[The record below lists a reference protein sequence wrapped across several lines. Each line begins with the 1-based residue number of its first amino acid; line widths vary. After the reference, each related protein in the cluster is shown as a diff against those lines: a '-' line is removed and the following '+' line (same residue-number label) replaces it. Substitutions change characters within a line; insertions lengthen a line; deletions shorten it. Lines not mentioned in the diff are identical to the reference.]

1 MKIKVIKSHMNYELS
16 FIIGPNVP
24 ETEHKAI
31 EQEILDNLKKMKA
44 NISKAPY
51 AIGRKKLA
59 YPIKKQKHGFYVF
72 LEFELE
78 EKSGLKDFE
87 VKLKHDPKIL
97 RHLIIKK
104 DKVSEEEAKKAQAQK
119 AKTTVKKVEENKKE
133 ETASTPEKEE
143 AKEEVKVDLGDID
156 QQLDQILDKDL

>member
-1 MKIKVIKSHMNYELS
+1 MNYELS

-78 EKSGLKDFE
+78 EKTGLKDFE
-87 VKLKHDPKIL
+87 VKLKHDANIL
-97 RHLIIKK
+97 RHLIVKK
-104 DKVSEEEAKKAQAQK
+104 DKVSEEEAKQKQASR
-119 AKTTVKKVEENKKE
+119 AKSATVKKVEESKKE
-133 ETASTPEKEE
+133 ESSSAPEKEE
-143 AKEEVKVDLGDID
+143 KKEEVKVDLGDID

>member
-1 MKIKVIKSHMNYELS
+1 MNYELS

-104 DKVSEEEAKKAQAQK
+104 DKLSEEEAKKAQAK
-119 AKTTVKKVEENKKE
+119 KTKPVAAKKE
-133 ETASTPEKEE
+133 EATSSQEKEE
-143 AKEEVKVDLGDID
+143 KKEEVKVDLGDID